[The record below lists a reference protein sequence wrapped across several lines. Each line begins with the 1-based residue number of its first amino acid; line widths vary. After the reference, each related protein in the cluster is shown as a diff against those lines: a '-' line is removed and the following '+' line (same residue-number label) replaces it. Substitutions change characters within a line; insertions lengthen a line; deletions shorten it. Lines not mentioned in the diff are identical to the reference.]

1 MSTIWKKTINTCEHS
16 SHARAMVKGAGAAI
30 LLVVI
35 LSGTAAFALDLDMG
49 LLKKNTQIF
58 ERIVGEI
65 LTQNFPNP
73 FALTGQAEGSYV
85 QGYGVVVSFHLN
97 INRSRIRTP
106 FGEIP
111 ARTEGQR
118 SNTEQLNLLRE
129 SIVRS
134 LADYGT
140 AFKQL
145 EAEDRISI
153 NAHVEDRNELDA
165 TKKSTI
171 VVISTSKADLDLLT
185 TEKITFEQFEDR
197 IRVLQY

>member
-1 MSTIWKKTINTCEHS
+1 M
-16 SHARAMVKGAGAAI
+16 AKGALTSI
-30 LLVVI
+30 LFVL
-35 LSGTAAFALDLDMG
+35 LFSGNAAFALDLDMG

-73 FALTGQAEGSYV
+73 FAVTGQAEGSYV

-118 SNTEQLNLLRE
+118 SNPEQLDLLRE
-129 SIVRS
+129 SMVRC

-140 AFKQL
+140 SFKQL
-145 EAEDRISI
+145 EAQDRISI

-165 TKKSTI
+165 TKKTTV